1 MRRTLA
7 AVLAALGMLLP
18 RLAEACATCISS
30 PYGDRTYNWAYI
42 GLLLMPFA
50 VAVVIGGVFAWSAG
64 YLDPAA
70 LRRAVSTKVTRNV
83 TMKET
88 T

>member
-1 MRRTLA
+1 MKAVRLA
-7 AVLAALGMLLP
+7 LLTAALSLLP
-18 RLAEACATCISS
+18 RLALACAACLSS

-50 VAVVIGGVFAWSAG
+50 VGSVIGGILAWNAG
-64 YLDPAA
+64 YRLNLARVRH
-70 LRRAVSTKVTRNV
+70 LRKA
-83 TMKET
+83 MLKET